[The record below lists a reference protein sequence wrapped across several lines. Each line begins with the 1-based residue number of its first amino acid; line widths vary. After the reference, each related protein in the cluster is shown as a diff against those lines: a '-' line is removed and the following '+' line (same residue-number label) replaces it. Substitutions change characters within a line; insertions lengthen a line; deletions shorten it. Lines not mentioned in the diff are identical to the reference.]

1 MVGPHIGTDPRPFG
15 APFEPRPTS
24 ADPLGSASA
33 ADPANVRPGYSQPLS
48 RAMRTASARLRA
60 AVFWMAVER

>member
-1 MVGPHIGTDPRPFG
+1 MSDGSWRLSRA
-15 APFEPRPTS
+15 APLPGRLPPIRCS
-24 ADPLGSASA
+24 RASA
-33 ADPANVRPGYSQPLS
+33 VDPAAVRPRYSQPLS